1 MYLQI
6 IGSFCAALFF
16 YNSGIAQQSV
26 TGSQELQLNLE
37 QFPDTGNQTDDE
49 TRTDKLELNLEQFE
63 NSDQTD
69 SAPANPDG
77 ELKLNLEQF
86 DTTGKSQSDDLELNL
101 DQFESNNQSPAEN
114 KVQAAGNELELNLDK
129 FDNNNKPVT
138 QINNTGSRSARVEK
152 LLAPKATICLFL
164 SALFCCS
171 WRFSLFFPVE
181 EKEGSTRVL
190 FTVHALPTFIEQLLP
205 Q

>member
-49 TRTDKLELNLEQFE
+49 TRTDKLELNLEQF
-63 NSDQTD
+63 
-69 SAPANPDG
+69 
-77 ELKLNLEQF
+77 

-101 DQFESNNQSPAEN
+101 DQFESNNQSPTKN

-152 LLAPKATICLFL
+152 SAGSKSNYLPLFIGTGLLFL
-164 SALFCCS
+164 ALFVI
-171 WRFSLFFPVE
+171 FSRRR
-181 EKEGSTRVL
+181 KRR
-190 FTVHALPTFIEQLLP
+190 
-205 Q
+205 

>member
-16 YNSGIAQQSV
+16 YNSGIAQHSV

-101 DQFESNNQSPAEN
+101 DQFESNNQSPTKN

-152 LLAPKATICLFL
+152 SAGSKSNYLPLFIGTGLLFL
-164 SALFCCS
+164 ALFVI
-171 WRFSLFFPVE
+171 FSRRR
-181 EKEGSTRVL
+181 KRR
-190 FTVHALPTFIEQLLP
+190 
-205 Q
+205 